1 VNFLDNAI
9 SAVAPGWALRRQV
22 ARKRIELL
30 DELRA
35 YDGAAQGRR
44 LKNWNASATDA
55 DAEIAAGGQRL
66 RDRARDLV
74 RNNAHAAKAVSVL
87 ADNLVGDGIIPRA
100 NTGDPQKDKEINRLF
115 DIFAR
120 NCDPS
125 RRATFYTKQYQ
136 AVRGMVEGGE
146 MLGRK
151 LVYRPKI
158 VDPDNPVVGLQIQ
171 LLEPDFLDTTKTSAK
186 GKQSVIGGIVFD
198 QKGARTGYWLRGKHP
213 GSSNTTG
220 ASSES
225 TLVKADEIVHLYES
239 QRDSVRGASWLAP
252 AIVTMRDADEYD
264 QAEIV
269 RKKIE
274 ACVVAIVTP
283 GEDDPNDTGITAKVT
298 DANGNILERFEPGVI
313 AYSRG
318 GKQINFNNPSVSAG
332 YEPFNRTMLRKI
344 AAGLRIPYEFLTG
357 DLSTV
362 NFSSARVGII
372 EFRRFIRAV
381 QNHFIIP
388 QFCQPIWDW
397 FIEVAQLQ
405 GLIEDGVTIPVKWV
419 PPKFEFINPIDDVKA
434 DILAIRAG
442 LKSWKDVV
450 SSYGYDPD
458 EVLDEIAA
466 VNLLLDDFGIILD
479 SDPRYTTQQGLA
491 QMSSDVGDGEA
502 DPEEGDKPT
511 EGKKPAAAA
520 KPAAKTT
527 PKKAPAKKPAAKQ
540 KVAA

>member
-1 VNFLDNAI
+1 MNFLDNAI

-22 ARKRIELL
+22 ARQRMEIVKG
-30 DELRA
+30 LRA

-44 LKNWNASATDA
+44 LKNWNAAATDA

-74 RNNAHAAKAVSVL
+74 RNNAHAAKAVTVL
-87 ADNLVGDGIIPRA
+87 ADNLIGEGIIPRA
-100 NTGDPQKDKEINRLF
+100 NTGDPEKDKEINRLF
-115 DIFAR
+115 DLFAK

-136 AVRGMVEGGE
+136 AVRGMVESGE
-146 MLGRK
+146 MLARK

-158 VDPDNPVVGLQIQ
+158 IDPENPIVGLQIQ
-171 LLEPDFLDTTKTSAK
+171 LLEPDFLDTTKTTGK
-186 GKQSVIGGIVFD
+186 GKQTVVQGIVFD
-198 QKGARTGYWLRGKHP
+198 QKGARLGYWLRSKHP
-213 GSSNTTG
+213 GS
-220 ASSES
+220 ASTAGGNSES
-225 TLVKADEIVHLYES
+225 TLVKAEEIAHLYEG

-252 AIVTMRDADEYD
+252 AIVTMRDTDEYD

-372 EFRRFIRAV
+372 EFRRFVRAV

-397 FIEVAQLQ
+397 FIEVAQIQ

-458 EVLDEIAA
+458 EVLGEIEAI
-466 VNLLLDDFGIILD
+466 NLLLDDFGIILD

-491 QMSSDVGDGEA
+491 QVSASEDGA
-502 DPEEGDKPT
+502 DQPDEEGDPPA
-511 EGKKPAAAA
+511 GKKPAA

-527 PKKAPAKKPAAKQ
+527 PKKAAPVKKPAAKQ